1 VFLMQNIDW
10 VTFLLKLVL
19 VPTFIGAVSLA
30 GRRWGSTVSGWLIGL
45 PFTSGP
51 VAFFLALEQG
61 NVFASKASVGIMLG
75 IVSVFAFCLA
85 YGRSATRLGWFQ
97 STLVGFTAF
106 VVSTYLLDLT
116 APPLV
121 IGFVL
126 ALLVLAASFSLMPRV
141 GSDKISVGRMRWE
154 LPARMV
160 SATALVFLI
169 TGVAQVLGPQLTGLL
184 TPFPIYAT
192 TLAVFT
198 HRSQGGEEAVKLL
211 RGVIVGSLTFI
222 FFFLIVSL
230 TIVAWGVAA
239 SFLTAIGAS
248 FLTHATS
255 LQLLRFRRR
264 SLGSG
269 LR

>member
-1 VFLMQNIDW
+1 MQNIDW

-61 NVFASKASVGIMLG
+61 SVFADKASEAIMLG
-75 IVSVFAFCLA
+75 IVSVFVFCLV
-85 YGRSATRLGWFQ
+85 YGWCAMRLRWLP
-97 STLVGFTAF
+97 STLAGLIVFFVSTFLLEMETLPLAVGFVF
-106 VVSTYLLDLT
+106 
-116 APPLV
+116 
-121 IGFVL
+121 
-126 ALLVLAASFSLMPRV
+126 ALLILLTCLFLMPRV
-141 GSDKISVGRMRWE
+141 GSDRISPAHMRWE

-160 SATALVFLI
+160 SATALVFVI
-169 TGVAQVLGPQLTGLL
+169 TGLAQLLGPQLTGLL

-211 RGVIVGSLTFI
+211 RGVIVGSVTFI
-222 FFFLIVSL
+222 IFFLILSL
-230 TIVAWGVAA
+230 TLVAWGLAA
-239 SFLTAIGAS
+239 SFLTAIGVS

-255 LQLLRFRRR
+255 LQLLRFRGRFPALLDR
-264 SLGSG
+264 TS
-269 LR
+269 